1 MSRWEA
7 SRAMFWTAMRCGF
20 VYHVA
25 LFIFEECAIIINYVR
40 SVWRRKQDVL
50 QIEDNEHSK
59 SEDVVSPSTILSKT
73 VKNAIICVFAIF
85 SEAIGASLGTL
96 LSPGYGTLICDRLF
110 SACAY
115 FV

>member
-25 LFIFEECAIIINYVR
+25 LFTFEECAIIINYVR

>member
-25 LFIFEECAIIINYVR
+25 LFTFEECAIIINYVR
-40 SVWRRKQDVL
+40 CAWKRKQDVL
-50 QIEDNEHSK
+50 QIEDDEHSK
-59 SEDVVSPSTILSKT
+59 NETAVTPSTILSKT
-73 VKNAIICVFAIF
+73 VKNAIICVFAIL

-110 SACAY
+110 SAGAY
-115 FV
+115 FL